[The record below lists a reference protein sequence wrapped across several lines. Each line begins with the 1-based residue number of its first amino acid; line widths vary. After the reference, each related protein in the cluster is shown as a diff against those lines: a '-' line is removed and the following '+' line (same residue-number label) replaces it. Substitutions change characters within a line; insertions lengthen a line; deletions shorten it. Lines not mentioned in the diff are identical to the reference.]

1 MDHAAFHIVYVDK
14 RVSANLDG
22 KYLHNAVRDS
32 PAEKGL
38 AFRTDQQLN
47 CFQLISSE
55 MGLVRDNLSNL
66 LSSFRGV
73 HICTSGDSC
82 MTKLSELESNEISL
96 QPTLVILEGTMAL
109 AAIQPGNEIPNH
121 YRQSRSDVHPRTSHS
136 MPPSASQ
143 NAAVYDTNLLRSISS
158 HIARSKL
165 SSLIVLLAFIELSA
179 DAPDAD
185 HGQSPSKEKPL
196 VPQEMLRY
204 RIRSIASHA
213 YRVRLEKSKQKALYQ
228 EGKKARK
235 RSWVGMDDR
244 KPVSGLMTGIC
255 SPEEVQPTISSHSV
269 NGDLDE
275 DPSLIRA
282 FTSWSFSAHEFNED
296 QLVHAAF
303 LMLQHALSLP
313 ELEQWRISAG

>member
-1 MDHAAFHIVYVDK
+1 
-14 RVSANLDG
+14 
-22 KYLHNAVRDS
+22 
-32 PAEKGL
+32 
-38 AFRTDQQLN
+38 
-47 CFQLISSE
+47 
-55 MGLVRDNLSNL
+55 
-66 LSSFRGV
+66 
-73 HICTSGDSC
+73 

-196 VPQEMLRY
+196 VPQEMLRCMDDGAVDVFFSPLTLD

-244 KPVSGLMTGIC
+244 KPYAYLR
-255 SPEEVQPTISSHSV
+255 EEMYVMLISKGV
-269 NGDLDE
+269 
-275 DPSLIRA
+275 PSMNIVRA
-282 FTSWSFSAHEFNED
+282 N
-296 QLVHAAF
+296 
-303 LMLQHALSLP
+303 
-313 ELEQWRISAG
+313 